1 MKILIAIISVFFSC
15 TMYSQDYMKMN
26 KKDLRTE
33 FEKKLSEIDKKVD
46 QIKDLESINASLLL
60 QNSVKDSLIL
70 VNDNLLGKLKLELQE
85 LNRNL
90 NIYKLDLGSSR
101 NKYDSLVVI
110 NDSLSLVVTNYKDTI
125 NNYVAFD
132 SNKNQN
138 RIQAETYWQRVDD
151 DIINGFEGL
160 ILTPSLVCFCA
171 DENIVFVNGTYYE
184 DEYLIT
190 LEKDDNITSIS
201 AYGWDDRYEEYRTVK
216 IAEFSETGERLKVK
230 ILTNNETYYYKKVK
244 NPPCQFLQL

>member
-1 MKILIAIISVFFSC
+1 
-15 TMYSQDYMKMN
+15 MYSQDYMKMN
-26 KKDLRTE
+26 KKELRTE
-33 FEKKLSEIDKKVD
+33 FEKKLSEIDKMINQV
-46 QIKDLESINASLLL
+46 KDLELINGSLQL
-60 QNSVKDSLIL
+60 QNSKKDSLIL
-70 VNDNLLGKLKLELQE
+70 VNDELIRKLKLEIQDLDSIKVKLE
-85 LNRNL
+85 LTSKNYFL
-90 NIYKLDLGSSR
+90 SISKI
-101 NKYDSLVVI
+101 DSIVLI
-110 NDSLSLVVTNYKDTI
+110 NDSLNHVVSKYKDTI
-125 NNYVAFD
+125 SNYVAFN
-132 SNKNQN
+132 SNKKQN
-138 RIQAETYWQRVDD
+138 RIQVETYWQRVDD

-216 IAEFSETGERLKVK
+216 LAEFSETGERLKVK